1 MKTSLLHK
9 VTLALMVLS
18 PIVYLLLV
26 YPSLPDIVPLH
37 YGPDMQPDRFGPKSE
52 MWLPIS
58 ILLGVAVITFFIIT
72 NISKI
77 DPKMEKED
85 QSANM
90 VKFGTTIVGFFSAIS
105 MYIIYSTQQGQIKS
119 LFFILLGALFAVLG
133 NLMYNIKPNY
143 FIGMRLPWT
152 LNDDENWKKTHRL
165 AGKLWV
171 AGGVL
176 ICILSLM
183 MASEYF
189 LPFFIA
195 ILMIITVWPVIFSLR
210 FYLMKKKKANESV

>member
-1 MKTSLLHK
+1 MKTSFLHK
-9 VTLALMVLS
+9 S
-18 PIVYLLLV
+18 ILLLLILAPV
-26 YPSLPDIVPLH
+26 IYLSIIYSELPDTVPLH
-37 YGPDMQPDRFGPKSE
+37 YGPDMQPDRFGAKSE
-52 MWLPIS
+52 LWLPIG
-58 ILLGVAVITFFIIT
+58 ILLGVAIISYLIIT

-105 MYIIYSTQQGQIKS
+105 MYIIYSTQQGQVKS
-119 LFFILLGALFAVLG
+119 LFFILMGALFAVLG

-152 LNDDENWKKTHRL
+152 LHDDENWKLTHRL

-171 AGGVL
+171 VGGIL
-176 ICILSLM
+176 ICVFSIVIPTTL
-183 MASEYF
+183 F

-195 ILMIITVWPVIFSLR
+195 VMLFITVWPMLFSFR
-210 FYLMKKKKANESV
+210 FYMKKKKNF